1 MRTITIKKTT
11 GGKFAPGWKEVEIT
25 KAVYGDYNGAKYID
39 CYFKDYP
46 DSLNLRIYEKVG
58 QNGEEFAIGRLF
70 RFANAGISEV
80 LSGADGENVV
90 KIDDSASSLMGKKV
104 NIFMYKDGEYSRV
117 LSSVAPTMFEN
128 QLESFKE
135 NDVEYWKS
143 NAENYY
149 QKYVVTKIA
158 SSDNTS
164 KENTSDAEMPF

>member
-58 QNGEEFAIGRLF
+58 Q
-70 RFANAGISEV
+70 ISEV